1 METMAM
7 TAGRKALR
15 RPAVRRYPPMISAP
29 IAPIAPAWFTV
40 ATPVRMEPSTARMS
54 VRGGTSASTT
64 PRKNRASIRP
74 SYRTGGALF
83 GLMRAW
89 TRM

>member
-1 METMAM
+1 MIE
-7 TAGRKALR
+7 GRNALR
-15 RPAVRRYPPMISAP
+15 RPAVNLYPPMIRAP

-40 ATPVRMEPSTARMS
+40 AMPVRMEPSTARMRTS
-54 VRGGTSASTT
+54 GGTIASTT
-64 PRKNRASIRP
+64 LRRNLRSIRP

-83 GLMRAW
+83 GLIRAW